1 MGEIIYSYM
10 INDQA
15 RHIQITMTSETEGY
29 IQLLG
34 DNEKRMMQVS
44 AIELN
49 EIKCAIEKMQARL
62 DMGKN

>member
-1 MGEIIYSYM
+1 M

>member
-1 MGEIIYSYM
+1 M

-15 RHIQITMTSETEGY
+15 RHIQITMTSETESY

-34 DNEKRMMQVS
+34 DNGKRMMQVS